1 MGLERRVLQHQNMQA
16 VAVAF
21 PDAHPIGRPIPGH
34 RRVDIIVGVAFGIGD
49 RHAGGGQRLGVGLHD
64 LQPAHSGDAGLEVV
78 ILLADRAGFLRALLA
93 VALWDEE
100 FLLIESAQ
108 ARLLRG
114 LEILLNRNQRAI
126 RRSRGHN
133 IGLEGRDLQYEHM
146 QAVAVALPD
155 MDPIFLRSLRHRRK
169 DVIVVGA
176 IRIGDSHAFGGQR
189 LGIVLHDLQPA
200 HFGDAGLEF
209 VILLADLAL
218 LDDRLGL
225 LAVDGAE
232 FLCVI
237 IGGSRRLRGVEI
249 LKRSHQRTIAER
261 QRRRAHR
268 QKAEKPNQPKY
279 PNARTAHAPPLI
291 RVLQTETSIRPNCL
305 R

>member
-1 MGLERRVLQHQNMQA
+1 
-16 VAVAF
+16 
-21 PDAHPIGRPIPGH
+21 
-34 RRVDIIVGVAFGIGD
+34 
-49 RHAGGGQRLGVGLHD
+49 
-64 LQPAHSGDAGLEVV
+64 
-78 ILLADRAGFLRALLA
+78 
-93 VALWDEE
+93 
-100 FLLIESAQ
+100 
-108 ARLLRG
+108 
-114 LEILLNRNQRAI
+114 
-126 RRSRGHN
+126 
-133 IGLEGRDLQYEHM
+133 M

-249 LKRSHQRTIAER
+249 LKRSTSGQSPNASAGELIARRPKSQTNPNIER
-261 QRRRAHR
+261 QD
-268 QKAEKPNQPKY
+268 
-279 PNARTAHAPPLI
+279 AHAPPLI